1 MAMLVITKGKSK
13 ETYTYTMVIWVY
25 ENNPEKKTLFNCGK
39 RMNMANRNRRNRLR
53 FTEKKQVSPQYITN
67 YPLVMTNIAMV

>member
-25 ENNPEKKTLFNCGK
+25 ENNPEKKHCLTVEKGWTWPIEIDEIVSDLPKKNRFLHSTSQITLW
-39 RMNMANRNRRNRLR
+39 LWL
-53 FTEKKQVSPQYITN
+53 T
-67 YPLVMTNIAMV
+67 